1 MNSKVTVLADE
12 TTGAVVN
19 VSENNPD
26 YGYVRVQQQRTMI
39 DDNGFL
45 RRKSISALVPGTI
58 AELTDAAF
66 FAGQQ
71 LDGKI
76 VVEESLEPFN
86 SKSPERDLKVAG
98 ETGIVCTIGGLPIY
112 RRTMLSFD
120 ATSKDTLIKHDNVE
134 ELRAAYDAQ
143 KSNSAIKNAA
153 KANFDLE
160 N

>member
-19 VSENNPD
+19 VSQNNSD
-26 YGYVRVQQQRTMI
+26 YGYIRVQQIRTMI

-45 RRKSISALVPGTI
+45 RRKPVSALIPGTVE
-58 AELTDAAF
+58 ELKASGF

-86 SKSPERDLKVAG
+86 EKEPNRDLKIAG
-98 ETGIVCTIGGLPIY
+98 ETGIVCTYGGLPIF
-112 RRTMLSFD
+112 RRTKMSFD
-120 ATSKDTLIKHDNVE
+120 ASAPDTLIKHDNVE
-134 ELRAAYDAQ
+134 ELRNAYQAAS
-143 KSNSAIKNAA
+143 KTNSNAIKNASGQDF
-153 KANFDLE
+153 NL
-160 N
+160 